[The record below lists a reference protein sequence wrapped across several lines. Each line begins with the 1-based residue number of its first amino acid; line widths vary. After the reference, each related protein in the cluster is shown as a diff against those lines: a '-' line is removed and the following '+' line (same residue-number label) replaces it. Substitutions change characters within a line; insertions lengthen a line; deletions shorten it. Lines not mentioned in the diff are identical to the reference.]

1 MPLLLRVDAERME
14 GYWSV
19 AAAAAA
25 ARDLSGTG
33 VVGRLWWSNKATEGK
48 KELRAE

>member
-19 AAAAAA
+19 AAAA
-25 ARDLSGTG
+25 RDLSGMG
-33 VVGRLWWSNKATEGK
+33 GGWSAVVKQGDRQEEG
-48 KELRAE
+48 AASGMNG